1 MIRFGADENF
11 NYNIVRGVRRRD
23 PAVQIV
29 CVQDVGLF
37 GAGDPRVLEWAAAE
51 GRIMLS
57 HDVSTLTRFA
67 YDRVAAGLRM
77 PGVFEVGR
85 RLTIKAVIDD
95 LLLVSHCSFP
105 DDWEGRVVYLPI

>member
-11 NYNIVRGVRRRD
+11 NYNIVRGLRRRD
-23 PAVQIV
+23 PTVQIA
-29 CVQDVGLF
+29 CIQDVGLL

-51 GRIMLS
+51 GRILLS
-57 HDVSTLTRFA
+57 HDVSTLTHFA

-85 RLTIKAVIDD
+85 GLTIRQVIDD
-95 LLLVSHCSFP
+95 LLLVSHCSLP
-105 DDWEGRVVYLPI
+105 DDWEGRVVHLPI